1 MLSQLRT
8 DLAVLIVMVL
18 MALAHPGDLIADL
31 LGLP

>member
-1 MLSQLRT
+1 MISQLRT

-18 MALAHPGDLIADL
+18 MAFAHPGDLIADL

>member
-18 MALAHPGDLIADL
+18 MALSHPGNLIADL